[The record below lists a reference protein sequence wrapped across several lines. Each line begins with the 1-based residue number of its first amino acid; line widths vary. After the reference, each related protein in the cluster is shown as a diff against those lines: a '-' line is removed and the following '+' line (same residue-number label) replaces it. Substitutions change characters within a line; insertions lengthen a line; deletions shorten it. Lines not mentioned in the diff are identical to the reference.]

1 MFTNLRI
8 RTIVSATM
16 LAAFAIC
23 TLGARAATI
32 TTLFNTGLNVPGTAT
47 LVGTGVPDPH
57 YTLISSPSGATA
69 VTVNDPGYPIGTWF
83 PNSVTS
89 RWIGPAGNSIDVGGT
104 YIYRTS
110 FFLPANAIPSTVNIS
125 GLWGVD
131 DVMKDLLVNGNSTA
145 PVTPF
150 YTPLTPFT
158 VPTGFFIPGG
168 INNLD
173 FVVLNAN
180 IGANPTGLRIEG
192 IKGTYQIPEPST
204 VYLTVVALG
213 MSAGLF
219 RRLRPVS
226 SREAATS

>member
-1 MFTNLRI
+1 MFVKLRI
-8 RTIVSATM
+8 RTIFSSIL
-16 LAAFAIC
+16 LAALC
-23 TLGARAATI
+23 PLVARSASI
-32 TTLFNTGLNVPGTAT
+32 TTLFNTGLNVPGTAV

-83 PNSVTS
+83 PNSATS

-110 FFLPANAIPSTVNIS
+110 FFLPANAVLSTVNIS

-131 DVMKDLLVNGNSTA
+131 DTIKDLLVNSNSTA
-145 PVTPF
+145 PVSPF

-158 VPTGFFIPGG
+158 VPTGFYTPG

-173 FVVLNAN
+173 FVVVNAN
-180 IGANPTGLRIEG
+180 IGSNPTGLRIEG
-192 IKGTYQIPEPST
+192 ITGTYQIPEPSSAC
-204 VYLTVVALG
+204 LTVVALAI
-213 MSAGLF
+213 SAGLF
-219 RRLRPVS
+219 RRLRSTHRPEVAMS
-226 SREAATS
+226 

>member
-1 MFTNLRI
+1 MLATLRI
-8 RTIVSATM
+8 RTIVLATM
-16 LAAFAIC
+16 LVALASC
-23 TLGARAATI
+23 PLGAGAATI

-83 PNSVTS
+83 PNSATS

-131 DVMKDLLVNGNSTA
+131 DVLKDVLINTNSTG
-145 PVTPF
+145 PITPF
-150 YTPLTPFT
+150 YTPLSPFT
-158 VPTGFFIPGG
+158 LPTGFYIPGG

-204 VYLTVVALG
+204 VCLAVVALG
-213 MSAGLF
+213 MSAGLVRRF
-219 RRLRPVS
+219 RSADR
-226 SREAATS
+226 REAELS